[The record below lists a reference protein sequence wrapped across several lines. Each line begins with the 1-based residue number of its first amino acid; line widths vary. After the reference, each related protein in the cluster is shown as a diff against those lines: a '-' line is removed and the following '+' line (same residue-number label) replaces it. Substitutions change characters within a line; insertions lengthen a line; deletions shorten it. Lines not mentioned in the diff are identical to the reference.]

1 MFTNMIIYIFCI
13 YQKIALHPVSQNHKE
28 ESRVETLERE
38 IMELKAQMLKAEE
51 ERYMASLSVVKKG
64 KVKRKRSKTTTTL
77 KRKDSLNKQME
88 EGESVSITSLRIGA
102 YPSFINIIIMY
113 DHINYVFIVRQSF

>member
-1 MFTNMIIYIFCI
+1 MIIYIFCI
-13 YQKIALHPVSQNHKE
+13 YQKIALQPVGQNQKE

-64 KVKRKRSKTTTTL
+64 KVKKRRSKSNTTL
-77 KRKDSLNKQME
+77 RRKDILNKQME
-88 EGESVSITSLRIGA
+88 GGESVSITSLRIGA
-102 YPSFINIIIMY
+102 YPSFVIIILVY
-113 DHINYVFIVRQSF
+113 DHFN